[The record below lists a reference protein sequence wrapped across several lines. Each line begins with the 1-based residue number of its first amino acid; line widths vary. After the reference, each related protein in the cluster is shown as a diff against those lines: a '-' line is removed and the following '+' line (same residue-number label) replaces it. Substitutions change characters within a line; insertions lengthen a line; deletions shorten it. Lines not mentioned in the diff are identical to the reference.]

1 MGVRISVFAP
11 KLCSTLVSGLDE
23 YADGCL
29 FKKEQIG
36 TLFVRMGALEG
47 GLGGGWSLR
56 GVHRAFQ
63 KNFLLHCI
71 ENREHA
77 KNNLF

>member
-1 MGVRISVFAP
+1 
-11 KLCSTLVSGLDE
+11 
-23 YADGCL
+23 
-29 FKKEQIG
+29 
-36 TLFVRMGALEG
+36 MGALEG